1 MKNIGAEH
9 MSDMMFV
16 AGIFFLKS
24 ITATTEADDQLITE
38 IATNLTMSAST
49 IRRIPQELAAATF
62 DQLRAIVADMYYL
75 FALDD
80 HGNWG
85 NGAHLVTDFC
95 GWRTLLQ
102 APVIVHVSNS
112 IIGHS
117 GVSGAANI
125 VHWAIELNALEKV
138 RGQVTDS
145 TASAI
150 LSQAREVRKLLRD
163 KLTGGATFY
172 LSAGCTHH
180 VHSKVYETGYLQTF
194 GTSDLGQVSAL
205 GLVRTMRKLQSEN
218 GEQERRI
225 CAKADADKR
234 PELKELLGINSLLI
248 NCAHKLYA
256 HYL

>member
-62 DQLRAIVADMYYL
+62 DQLRAIVADVYYL

-95 GWRTLLQ
+95 GWSTLLQ

-112 IIGHS
+112 IIGRYGGPT
-117 GVSGAANI
+117 GVRAP
-125 VHWAIELNALEKV
+125 
-138 RGQVTDS
+138 
-145 TASAI
+145 
-150 LSQAREVRKLLRD
+150 
-163 KLTGGATFY
+163 F
-172 LSAGCTHH
+172 
-180 VHSKVYETGYLQTF
+180 
-194 GTSDLGQVSAL
+194 
-205 GLVRTMRKLQSEN
+205 
-218 GEQERRI
+218 
-225 CAKADADKR
+225 
-234 PELKELLGINSLLI
+234 
-248 NCAHKLYA
+248 
-256 HYL
+256 